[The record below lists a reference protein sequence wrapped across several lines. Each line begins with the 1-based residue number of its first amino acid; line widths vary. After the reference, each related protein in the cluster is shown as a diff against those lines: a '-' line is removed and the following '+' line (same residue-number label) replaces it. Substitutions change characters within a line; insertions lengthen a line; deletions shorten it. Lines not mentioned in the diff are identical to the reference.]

1 VPYVIVLD
9 PKALS
14 DLRRL
19 RANLRA
25 AVQDALERF
34 LRHTPTKVSRSRIKR
49 LRGLEH
55 PMFRLRVG
63 DVRVYYDVRG
73 DRVEVLAILDKSE
86 AAGWLQMMER
96 EGEE

>member
-1 VPYVIVLD
+1 
-9 PKALS
+9 
-14 DLRRL
+14 
-19 RANLRA
+19 
-25 AVQDALERF
+25 
-34 LRHTPTKVSRSRIKR
+34 
-49 LRGLEH
+49 
-55 PMFRLRVG
+55 MFRLRVG